1 MNSKVDKQKSYTSCS
16 GKCSE
21 EILANELDHCI
32 NLYKGKKIKMEEF
45 LQNLLFNLN
54 YIQYKLLELQ
64 YVINE

>member
-1 MNSKVDKQKSYTSCS
+1 MNPKGENKKSHVSN
-16 GKCSE
+16 GKSSE
-21 EILANELDHCI
+21 EILANELDHYI